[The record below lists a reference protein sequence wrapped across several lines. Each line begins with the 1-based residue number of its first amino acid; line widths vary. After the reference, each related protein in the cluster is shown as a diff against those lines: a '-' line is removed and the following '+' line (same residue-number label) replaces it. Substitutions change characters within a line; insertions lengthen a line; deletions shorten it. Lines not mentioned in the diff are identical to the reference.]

1 MNINEKLDGLQLACN
16 VFSTKMDIA
25 VLNYKKLLT
34 LLTFFLFTS
43 NSHASVIT
51 FDQLVSTGQ
60 YGPSTGNGFTDL
72 GFIFSANMDALDL
85 SQTGWC
91 YAQCTAVSD
100 KFGALNNYGGNM
112 IMTMQGGGVFS
123 VQDLWLR
130 DWFSNGGSATIVG
143 LLNGSVVSS
152 VNVNLNTIWE
162 IIVLNFATVD
172 ALEIRTDYI
181 FTVDSIRVNGQV
193 SQVSEPAS
201 MAMLLLGF
209 GAFGLAARKRK
220 HLTTQNA

>member
-34 LLTFFLFTS
+34 LLIFFLFTS

>member
-1 MNINEKLDGLQLACN
+1 
-16 VFSTKMDIA
+16 MDIA

>member
-1 MNINEKLDGLQLACN
+1 
-16 VFSTKMDIA
+16 MDIA

-60 YGPSTGNGFTDL
+60 YGPSTGSGFTDL

-91 YAQCTAVSD
+91 YAQCNDVSD

-220 HLTTQNA
+220 NLTNQNA

>member
-1 MNINEKLDGLQLACN
+1 
-16 VFSTKMDIA
+16 MDIA

-43 NSHASVIT
+43 NSHATVIT
-51 FDQLVSTGQ
+51 FDQLIGPGQ
-60 YGPSTGNGFTDL
+60 VGPSSGNGFTDS
-72 GFIFSANMDALDL
+72 GFIFSRNMNALDL
-85 SQTGWC
+85 SQTGYWC
-91 YAQCTAVSD
+91 YVQCTAVSD
-100 KFGALNNYGGNM
+100 KFGALNDYGGNM

-201 MAMLLLGF
+201 MAMLLIGF
-209 GAFGLAARKRK
+209 GAFGFAARKRK
-220 HLTTQNA
+220 NSTTQNA